1 MLLPCI
7 IVLFLTKLVVAKDE
21 CYTNADCYN
30 DFLQLRIVCCKNAR
44 DVDRYCQ
51 PYNCE
56 GRYCLTHG
64 DCGGEGACCMN
75 NKCTNSQDCPRCNSS
90 SDCAVS
96 EYCCMRAQGNV
107 CRRSCVGERCDENSD
122 CTGPEEYCN
131 SDNVCA
137 KSTSSTKTTKKTP
150 EQITKQ
156 TPEQITK
163 QTPEQIPK
171 QTPEQIPDQNAPT
184 QKMNSCTSTAPF
196 PPYAIVFITLLAII
210 VLILVYL
217 LYDRCKT
224 KSRRET
230 QNDAEWDNENAA
242 IVANNTRQTRSLPPL
257 PLTQSLGRAPH
268 PTPSYDCHATNGQN
282 ISQTGLRA
290 PPPAPSYDGH
300 ATNDQNIA
308 QTGSRAPPPPSSS
321 QTHPYAYADC
331 RFINMPPV

>member
-1 MLLPCI
+1 
-7 IVLFLTKLVVAKDE
+7 LVVAKDE

-64 DCGGEGACCMN
+64 DCGGEGACCMK
-75 NKCTNSQDCPRCNSS
+75 NKCTNSQNCPRCNSS

-96 EYCCMRAQGNV
+96 EYCCVRAQGNV

-122 CTGPEEYCN
+122 CTGPKEYCD

-137 KSTSSTKTTKKTP
+137 KSTSSTTTTKKTP
-150 EQITKQ
+150 EQKPTQ
-156 TPEQITK
+156 TPEQISK
-163 QTPEQIPK
+163 QTPD
-171 QTPEQIPDQNAPT
+171 QIPDQNAPT

-196 PPYAIVFITLLAII
+196 PPYAIVFIILLAII
-210 VLILVYL
+210 VLILGYL

-230 QNDAEWDNENAA
+230 QNDVERN
-242 IVANNTRQTRSLPPL
+242 RQTRSLPPV
-257 PLTQSLGRAPH
+257 PRTQSLGRAPP
-268 PTPSYDCHATNGQN
+268 PTPSNDCHATNGQN
-282 ISQTGLRA
+282 ISQTRPRT
-290 PPPAPSYDGH
+290 PPPTPDYGGH
-300 ATNDQNIA
+300 ATNDQNIE
-308 QTGSRAPPPPSSS
+308 QTGSRAQPPPSSS

-331 RFINMPPV
+331 RFINMPPGV